1 MIRRLLLLGA
11 LVSGLLAGCLGK
23 PPVEERW
30 THLEMIGVTVP
41 DSAALRPGERVTVR
55 LDGRVTFRR
64 LVTGFLVGEVR
75 TTAELTADSLALD
88 DEDLV
93 LASESVDHLLRRST
107 PVARAVKPLAG
118 FPQLRR
124 TVPMEFTVDVP
135 ATPGSVDGAAP
146 SFFLVLYM
154 GDGEEI
160 ELADGRDSLVVDPFE
175 THEDEVL
182 AQGRPLAFAPGGSP

>member
-1 MIRRLLLLGA
+1 MIRRLLLIGDL
-11 LVSGLLAGCLGK
+11 LRGLLAGCQGE

-41 DSAALRPGERVTVR
+41 DSAGLQPGDRVTVR

-75 TTAELTADSLALD
+75 TAAELSADSLALD

-107 PVARAVKPLAG
+107 PVARAVKALAG

-135 ATPGSVDGAAP
+135 ATPGSVDGTAP
-146 SFFLVLYM
+146 SLFLVLYM

-160 ELADGRDSLVVDPFE
+160 ELADGRDSLVVDPFD

-182 AQGRPLAFAPGGSP
+182 AQGRPLAFAPGGTP

>member
-11 LVSGLLAGCLGK
+11 LLSGLLAGCLGE

-41 DSAALRPGERVTVR
+41 DSTGLQPGDRVNVR

-75 TTAELTADSLALD
+75 TAADLSADSLALD

-107 PVARAVKPLAG
+107 PVARAVKALAG

-135 ATPGSVDGAAP
+135 ATSTSVDGAAP
-146 SFFLVLYM
+146 SLFLVLYM

-160 ELADGRDSLVVDPFE
+160 ELADGRDSLVVEPFD